1 VRVLVTGATG
11 FVGQHVVPALLKRG
25 HDVIA
30 IGRSTSRAAL
40 FSWYRQVLFVE
51 HDLSAST
58 ALSIPDLGRIHAVM
72 HLAWPGLPNYNAL
85 FHIEE
90 NVPAAYSFLKSCV
103 FSGIS
108 QMLVTG
114 TCLEY
119 GLREGCLTE
128 SMPAAP
134 VNTYA
139 IAKDTLRRYLQV
151 LHRETPF
158 VLQWVR
164 LFYMHGPGQNP
175 NSVLAKLEKAVHAD
189 EPVFP
194 MSAGEQLRDYLPV
207 QEVARRLALL
217 VEHPELDGLVNCCS
231 GQAISIRRLVE
242 QRLTELGASI
252 SLDLGR
258 HPYPEYE
265 PLAFWGSVTKLS
277 AVLDL
282 ESRNS

>member
-1 VRVLVTGATG
+1 MRVLVTGATG
-11 FVGQHVVPALLKRG
+11 FVGQHVVPVLLERS
-25 HDVIA
+25 HEVIA
-30 IGRSTSRAAL
+30 IGRSTNRAAL
-40 FSWYRQVLFVE
+40 FSWYRQVLFIE
-51 HDLSAST
+51 HDLSGAP
-58 ALSIPDLGRIHAVM
+58 ALSLSELGRIHAVM

-90 NVPAAYSFLKSCV
+90 NVPAAYSFLKHCV

-114 TCLEY
+114 TCFEY

-128 SMPAAP
+128 DMPTAP
-134 VNTYA
+134 VNAYA

-151 LHRETPF
+151 LRRESPF

-175 NSVLAKLEKAVHAD
+175 NSLLAKLDKAVQAD

-194 MSAGEQLRDYLPV
+194 MSGGEQIRDYLPV
-207 QEVARRLALL
+207 QEVARRLAVL
-217 VEHPELDGLVNCCS
+217 VEHPELDGVVNCCS
-231 GQAISIRRLVE
+231 GQAISARRLVE

-252 SLDLGR
+252 RLELGR
-258 HPYPEYE
+258 YPYPDYE
-265 PLAFWGSVTKLS
+265 PLAFWGSATKLS
-277 AVLDL
+277 AILD
-282 ESRNS
+282 S

>member
-1 VRVLVTGATG
+1 MRVLVTGATG
-11 FVGQHVVPALLKRG
+11 FVGQNVVPALLKRG
-25 HDVIA
+25 HDVIV
-30 IGRSTSRAAL
+30 IGRATSRAAL

-58 ALSIPDLGRIHAVM
+58 ALSLSELGRIHAVM

-128 SMPAAP
+128 NMPAAP
-134 VNTYA
+134 VNAYA

-151 LHRETPF
+151 LRRESPF
-158 VLQWVR
+158 ALQWVR
-164 LFYMHGPGQNP
+164 LFYMHGQGQNP
-175 NSVLAKLEKAVHAD
+175 NSLLAKLDKAVHAG

-194 MSAGEQLRDYLPV
+194 MSGGEQLRDYLPV
-207 QEVARRLALL
+207 QEVARRLVL
-217 VEHPELDGLVNCCS
+217 VLEHPKLQGIVNCCS
-231 GQAISIRRLVE
+231 GQAISVRRLVE

-252 SLDLGR
+252 RLELGH
-258 HPYPEYE
+258 HPYPDYE
-265 PLAFWGSVTKLS
+265 PLAFWGSVAKLS
-277 AVLDL
+277 AILDSD
-282 ESRNS
+282 SRTA

>member
-1 VRVLVTGATG
+1 MRVLVTGATG
-11 FVGQHVVPALLKRG
+11 FVGQHVVPVLLERS
-25 HDVIA
+25 HEVIA
-30 IGRSTSRAAL
+30 IGRSTNRAAL
-40 FSWYRQVLFVE
+40 FSWYRQVLFIE
-51 HDLSAST
+51 HDLSAAP
-58 ALSIPDLGRIHAVM
+58 ALSLSELGRIHAVM

-90 NVPAAYSFLKSCV
+90 NVPAAYSFLKCCV

-114 TCLEY
+114 TCFEY

-128 SMPAAP
+128 DMPTAP

-151 LHRETPF
+151 LQRESPF

-175 NSVLAKLEKAVHAD
+175 NSLLARLDKAVQAD

-194 MSAGEQLRDYLPV
+194 MSGGEQLRDYLPV

-217 VEHPELDGLVNCCS
+217 VEHPELDGVVNCCS
-231 GQAISIRRLVE
+231 GQAISVRRLVE

-277 AVLDL
+277 AILD
-282 ESRNS
+282 S